1 MPIPSPADFRNK
13 TKKHSEVREMLAEMA
28 GSVPEKS
35 ELIALST
42 ETGTTDSKLL
52 YSIQILVDMIA
63 NYLIEY
69 DINFTSI
76 RGDIETNLA
85 KQLLENSSIK
95 TNIVNLLV
103 GFQHLTETLHASHTE
118 IYETFAS
125 KDQFIQSAIADLF
138 MGVSNAVLAIVDT
151 RDDLDEI
158 SAGLRANI
166 NEALKSVNSNTAVSA
181 SLYSGMQIFTAALAD
196 LASDVNEL
204 VPTQEQ
210 KLESLK
216 LEQEK
221 MLELSKLHGFDPDKA
236 GNNGITAQNLAIL
249 PAPDELIRIDVETEF
264 TLPTAKGVVIQTT
277 NILNVNGNLLRYYG
291 TLEVQGSSSAG
302 FPKKN
307 WTLAFFKDEA
317 RTQAVSIKLGYMM
330 AHEELVF
337 KSNFVDNTHCR
348 NIAVNRL
355 WDQMQLARQGFPKR
369 EPDFV
374 NTVGGVGLAYQP
386 TGATGH
392 VDGFPAVMYI
402 NEAFYGLGCLNIG
415 KKRDNYNLKKD
426 SPKHIQLDPEGS
438 VNLYSL
444 PDTPYDPANSTLT
457 SAAFDVR
464 RPATWN
470 DESQG
475 YYDRL
480 KTFLKMSK
488 SGMEAAGIDNY
499 IDRKSMMD
507 YIILCQVCDLWDH
520 LHKNTLY
527 TTWNGNIWHFLPYD
541 VDTVFGLHFTGVY
554 YDADGV
560 TELHPAT
567 TLRIPAA
574 AGNNSWGTLAKFRLI
589 YGAEIDARYAELRNK
604 NIISVENVLS
614 ICENLTR
621 KYPTALFEA
630 EDARWNLVPGG
641 TIYQTLQQ
649 SGSLHQIYT
658 WLSVRMPVCDSYF
671 NYQPTE

>member
-13 TKKHSEVREMLAEMA
+13 TKKHSEVREMLAQMA
-28 GSVPEKS
+28 ENVAEKGG
-35 ELIALST
+35 LIALSN
-42 ETGTTDSKLL
+42 ETGLTDSKLL
-52 YSIQILVDMIA
+52 FAVQILVDTIA

-103 GFQHLTETLHASHTE
+103 GFQHLTETLHASHIE
-118 IYETFAS
+118 IYETFAN

-158 SAGLRANI
+158 SAGLRVNI

-210 KLESLK
+210 KLASLK

-236 GNNGITAQNLAIL
+236 GNNSITAQNLAIL
-249 PAPDELIRIDVETEF
+249 PKPDELIRIDVETEF

-317 RTQAVSIKLGYMM
+317 RTQAVSIKLGPMI
-330 AHEELVF
+330 AQEELVF

-355 WDQMQLARQGFPKR
+355 WDQMQLARQGWPKR

-426 SPKHIQLDPEGS
+426 SQKHIQLDPEGS

-444 PDTPYDPANSTLT
+444 PATPYDPAASNLT
-457 SAAFDVR
+457 AAAFDVR
-464 RPATWN
+464 RPSNWGEEA
-470 DESQG
+470 QG

-499 IDRKSMMD
+499 IDRASMVD

-604 NIISVENVLS
+604 NIISVENILS

-658 WLSVRMPVCDSYF
+658 WLSVRIPVCDSYF